1 MTNPPPTTPQI
12 SEIFL
17 LPLTRAELE
26 LIEGEIS
33 VMYAI
38 ELAKATAPYSMVLT
52 GDGAT
57 PYPEWLARLGAREVG
72 RKLAKFID
80 AHGVDGIRV
89 LTNKLFKLEGR
100 PDLP

>member
-1 MTNPPPTTPQI
+1 MTTPPTTTPQV
-12 SEIFL
+12 EIFL

-26 LIEGEIS
+26 LVEGEIS

-38 ELAKATAPYSMVLT
+38 ELAKATTPNALILT
-52 GDGAT
+52 GDGVT

-72 RKLAKFID
+72 RKLAKFIE
-80 AHGVDGIRV
+80 AHGAEGLRV

-100 PDLP
+100 AEL

>member
-1 MTNPPPTTPQI
+1 MTTTQTTPQVE
-12 SEIFL
+12 EIFL

-26 LIEGEIS
+26 LVEGEIS

-38 ELAKATAPYSMVLT
+38 ELAKAQTPDFFVLT
-52 GDGAT
+52 GDGVT

-72 RKLAKFID
+72 RKLAKFVAI
-80 AHGVDGIRV
+80 HGTDGLRT

-100 PDLP
+100 SEL